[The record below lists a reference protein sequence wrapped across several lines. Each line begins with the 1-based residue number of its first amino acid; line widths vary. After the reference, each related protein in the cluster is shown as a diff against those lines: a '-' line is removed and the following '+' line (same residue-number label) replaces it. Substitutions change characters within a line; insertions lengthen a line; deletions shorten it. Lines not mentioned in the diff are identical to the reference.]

1 MIKFKTYL
9 DFFLLRINKCCKRYH
24 HEFAFSFFSKLS
36 YLLTSRKNDV
46 DMSSKSP
53 TPSSENRH
61 PSSAVCRLFDTF
73 ILITAGTAVTVHVP
87 LARPPTSFY
96 LTAWYAHSLF
106 STRTRLKVVKWFMRN
121 IKKFSKWSRNQ
132 GRY

>member
-9 DFFLLRINKCCKRYH
+9 EFFITQNKQMLQKISSWIPFHFLLKTFLFINIKKEWCRYV
-24 HEFAFSFFSKLS
+24 FKKSNPIIRKS
-36 YLLTSRKNDV
+36 TSQR
-46 DMSSKSP
+46 
-53 TPSSENRH
+53 
-61 PSSAVCRLFDTF
+61 AVCRLFDTF

-121 IKKFSKWSRNQ
+121 IKKFSKWSRNH